1 MKKIRFSIIGNG
13 YRAMAFLRIGIALP
27 EFFEVTSVL
36 FRSQEKADKF
46 SEVYSIPTVFTIQEC
61 LASAPDFIVVVVS
74 RDANAD
80 LLRQLIP
87 HQIPILVETPP
98 AVSLEELLELWKLSQ
113 LYQSKLQVAEQ
124 YFLHPLFQARM
135 KVLSQGIL
143 GDLTNLSISWAHDYH
158 GVSLIRKL
166 LGVGFETVSIM
177 GKSYQF
183 PVTVTDSRYGI
194 RTEGEVVMANRSCYT
209 FEFEQGKVA
218 FYDFSSDIQYRSKIR
233 TRHINIQGVRGE
245 MDDLTIR
252 SLTTDNQPLLDTL
265 HVTEDINTLTTYSVS
280 LGRECLYLNPFVN
293 ARLTDDEVA
302 IASCLIGMEYY
313 IQTGEDIYSFADGC
327 QDTYLW
333 LLMQEA
339 LTKPFIPIQSQIQPW
354 MKK

>member
-1 MKKIRFSIIGNG
+1 MNKIRFSIIGNG
-13 YRAMAFLRIGIALP
+13 YRAMAFLRIGLALP
-27 EFFEVTSVL
+27 EFFEVTSVF
-36 FRSQEKADKF
+36 FRSHEKEAKF
-46 SEVYSIPTVFTIQEC
+46 SEVYSIPAVFTIQEC
-61 LASAPDFIVVVVS
+61 LASAPDFIVVAVS

-98 AVSLEELLELWKLSQ
+98 SVSLEELLELWKLSQ

-135 KVLSQGIL
+135 KVLTLGIL

-166 LGVGFETVSIM
+166 LGVGFEAVSIM

-183 PVTVTDSRYGI
+183 PVTITDSRYGI
-194 RTEGEVVMANRSCYT
+194 RTEGEVVTANRSRYT

-333 LLMQEA
+333 LLMQDA
-339 LTKPFIPIQSQIQPW
+339 LTKPYIPIRSQIQPW
-354 MKK
+354 TK